1 MNNNSNNRV
10 SEGQMSSNKINTNRR
25 KVVLGSVGLGALGSV
40 LPQKWST
47 PLVSAVVSP
56 VHAQMSPIPVCPA
69 LMVDNIVVTGPNLSG
84 QPIGSCGVSFD
95 ILSSDPAQPLDVTS
109 ITNDASANVTI
120 MLAAPSG
127 VVSDTDGITVTAI
140 GLSTACAPPTAELFE
155 DVTFTIDATCENGIE
170 PVQLVISLSELEG
183 VTIAATA

>member
-1 MNNNSNNRV
+1 
-10 SEGQMSSNKINTNRR
+10 MSSNKINTNRR

-56 VHAQMSPIPVCPA
+56 AHAQISPVMCPA
-69 LMVDNIVVTGPNLSG
+69 LMVSNVVVTGPNLSG

-109 ITNDASANVTI
+109 IADDASANVTI
-120 MLAAPSG
+120 MLQAPSG
-127 VVSDTDGITVTAI
+127 VVSDTDGITVTVI
-140 GLSTACAPPTAELFE
+140 GLSTACSPPTAELFE

-170 PVQLVISLSELEG
+170 PVQLVISLSDLEG
-183 VTIAATA
+183 VTIAGTA